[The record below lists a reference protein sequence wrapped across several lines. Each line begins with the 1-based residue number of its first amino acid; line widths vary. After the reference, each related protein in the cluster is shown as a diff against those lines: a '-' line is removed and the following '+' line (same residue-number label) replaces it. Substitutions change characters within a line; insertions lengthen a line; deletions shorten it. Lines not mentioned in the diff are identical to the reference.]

1 MQTVDRRFLPLAP
14 GELVLDLGCGEG
26 RHVIAV
32 SAVDGADAVGVDL
45 SLEDLSTARTKLQEF
60 RTLLEEAGTA
70 TGREAA
76 GETKSEDA
84 LCGLL
89 AGNALQLPF
98 ADASFDVV
106 ICSEVLEHIPDY
118 EPVLGE
124 IFRILKPGGRLCVS
138 VPRAWPERICWA
150 LSREYHEVPGGHVRI
165 FSTASLRAE
174 IEAQGVAFYKKHG
187 AHALHSPYWWLQC
200 LFWKRRESSWLVRQY
215 HRLLVW
221 DMMESPALTRS
232 LERLLNPL
240 LGKSVVMYFR
250 KPAAES

>member
-1 MQTVDRRFLPLAP
+1 MQTVDRRFLPIAP

-45 SLEDLSTARTKLQEF
+45 SLKDLSAARSKMEDF
-60 RTLLEEAGTA
+60 RALLEG
-70 TGREAA
+70 
-76 GETKSEDA
+76 GETGTSPADA
-84 LCGLL
+84 LFGLL
-89 AGNALQLPF
+89 AGNALHLPF

-174 IEAQGVAFYKKHG
+174 IEAQGVAFYKEHG

-200 LFWKRRESSWLVRQY
+200 LFWKRRENSWLVRQY

-221 DMMESPALTRS
+221 DMMERPALTRS
-232 LERLLNPL
+232 LERLLNPF